1 MKKSTMLA
9 TAAFAVLL
17 GLFIPSTSHATE
29 IKDTDPTTV
38 QWDKAT
44 RTDETDDLD
53 RAYQVYT
60 LPSTNYDSYDDAVNG
75 LAKSIVDATADRKAN
90 YFWIRLPFNVTTDKV
105 ISDKSDMSIEIKD
118 KIDSWIRFG
127 GNMTKREILSFSGS
141 DWKKHENLDS
151 FYSSIFD
158 WEKNDNGYSGTL
170 SCEIRYQSKYDFTE
184 YETKCLNAI
193 KEMNVDGKSDYDKAL
208 ALCKW
213 VKRHIKYKSS
223 EVFLGDQSGMQG
235 MMEGWGVCNAYAT
248 LTCYLGRCLGL
259 DILYES
265 GETWNDRHA
274 WNLVKIDNEWY
285 YTDPTNMD
293 LDGDTQSFLQGNDW
307 FKCEVSEVD
316 DQFKDYKEKYSVS
329 NISHDNKHSSCNG
342 EHNWIEASISN
353 GTQNQKDS
361 TCDLPY
367 WLAFRCTKCNAVKW
381 EYYKDPKGHTPG
393 KVIRVDR
400 EANCYTEGL

>member
-170 SCEIRYQSKYDFTE
+170 SCEIRYQSKYDFT
-184 YETKCLNAI
+184 
-193 KEMNVDGKSDYDKAL
+193 
-208 ALCKW
+208 
-213 VKRHIKYKSS
+213 
-223 EVFLGDQSGMQG
+223 
-235 MMEGWGVCNAYAT
+235 
-248 LTCYLGRCLGL
+248 
-259 DILYES
+259 
-265 GETWNDRHA
+265 
-274 WNLVKIDNEWY
+274 
-285 YTDPTNMD
+285 
-293 LDGDTQSFLQGNDW
+293 
-307 FKCEVSEVD
+307 
-316 DQFKDYKEKYSVS
+316 
-329 NISHDNKHSSCNG
+329 
-342 EHNWIEASISN
+342 
-353 GTQNQKDS
+353 
-361 TCDLPY
+361 
-367 WLAFRCTKCNAVKW
+367 
-381 EYYKDPKGHTPG
+381 
-393 KVIRVDR
+393 
-400 EANCYTEGL
+400 